1 MEVLGLGRKHGH
13 EQFQAL
19 KDVDLDVPPGC
30 CLGIVGENGS
40 GKSTLLQIIAG
51 VLKPTSGAVAV
62 DGRISALL
70 ELGAGFNTEFTG
82 RENVFLNASI
92 LGFTDA
98 ATRERMPSIESF
110 AEIGEFIDRPVKTYS
125 TGMFVRL
132 AFSVAIHMDPD
143 ILIVDEALSVGDFYF
158 QQRCIRRIQ
167 QLKHSGVTIV
177 FVSHDLEAL
186 RSLADRAIWMQHGR
200 VRMTGRP
207 DEVVFAYTAEMVTR
221 DNRESGSRESTRLP
235 LALTEELELSD
246 EALSRIPPFIVSVP
260 NFDRRY
266 GNEKARVEGIGIY
279 SKEGD
284 PASSVTQGDRLC
296 VRISVEF
303 LEDVEQPNVG
313 FMLRNRLGEDV
324 TGTNVMYE
332 GEQLPP
338 ARAGA
343 RLSVDFVMDL
353 PLLHKGFY
361 HFSPAVADGTL
372 DSYEICDWIEN
383 ASAVEVV
390 QRTVTHGQLRI
401 PTRVR
406 AVILPPATTPV
417 Q

>member
-1 MEVLGLGRKHGH
+1 MEVLGFGRKHGH

-177 FVSHDLEAL
+177 FVSHDLEVL

-406 AVILPPATTPV
+406 VVILPPATTPV